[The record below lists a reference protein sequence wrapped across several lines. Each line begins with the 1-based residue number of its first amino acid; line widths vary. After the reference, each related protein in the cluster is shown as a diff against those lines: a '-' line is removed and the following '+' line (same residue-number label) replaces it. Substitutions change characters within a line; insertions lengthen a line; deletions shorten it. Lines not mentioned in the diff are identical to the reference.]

1 MFVCRANPAYKET
14 FMIRIIILFA
24 AMSLVLASCQGK
36 HPETKAAQNPAVTR
50 DSLHYAKRF
59 AIRHEKEYT
68 ILEIYGNKENRS
80 VTSTF
85 ILYPDKKPVYS
96 IDAYYVK
103 IPVKRVAS
111 MSSVYSLMLMALGE
125 ANSIA
130 AIDNVEYY
138 TDAFI
143 QKQVSDGKVLEL
155 SKGPQIEVEK
165 TLALKPDLLLTFG
178 MGDPAA
184 DLDKKLLQ
192 AQVPVAI
199 SLDHLEETPLA
210 RAEWIKFYA
219 CFFDK
224 QRMADSIFSAG
235 EKKYKELKALVANE
249 TRKPTVL
256 TEIKYGDTW
265 YVPAGMSYM
274 ANLIADAGGDYFW
287 KDDHKT
293 GSTPLSFET
302 VYAKAKDCDVWINT
316 YNLNSK
322 KELLAFDT
330 RYGLFNAYKKDR
342 VYNNNKV
349 QNAKGY
355 SNYWETA
362 MLQPEAVLADLI
374 AILYPERLPNHVFTY
389 YKKLE

>member
-1 MFVCRANPAYKET
+1 MFVYRAVPVLYT
-14 FMIRIIILFA
+14 YCMIRIITLFMLISMA
-24 AMSLVLASCQGK
+24 LSSCGGGTQ
-36 HPETKAAQNPAVTR
+36 ETTQPT
-50 DSLHYAKRF
+50 YAKVVKDTLKYARRF
-59 AIRHEKEYT
+59 SITHEKGIT
-68 ILEIYGNKENRS
+68 LLEVYGNKDNQDI
-80 VTSTF
+80 TSYF
-85 ILYPDKKPVYS
+85 VLYKDKKPIYS
-96 IDAYYVK
+96 VDAYYVK

-111 MSSVYSLMLMALGE
+111 MSSVYSIMLMALGE

-138 TDAFI
+138 TNPFI

-155 SKGPQIEVEK
+155 SKGPQIEIEK
-165 TLALKPDLLLTFG
+165 TLALKPDLLLTYG
-178 MGDPAA
+178 IGDPKA

-192 AQVPVAI
+192 AHVPVAI

-224 QRMADSIFSAG
+224 QHMADSLFAIS
-235 EKKYKELKALVANE
+235 EKKYNDLKTLVKDEAK
-249 TRKPTVL
+249 KPTVL

-265 YVPAGMSYM
+265 YVPSGSSYI

-322 KELLAFDT
+322 KELLSYDT
-330 RYGLFNAYKKDR
+330 RYGLFKAFKKDR

-362 MLQPEAVLADLI
+362 MLHPEYVLADLI
-374 AILYPERLPNHVFTY
+374 AILYPNQMPNHTFTY
-389 YKKLE
+389 YKQLK

>member
-1 MFVCRANPAYKET
+1 MT
-14 FMIRIIILFA
+14 RIFII
-24 AMSLVLASCQGK
+24 SVLAALVFASCRQEPVSEKSG
-36 HPETKAAQNPAVTR
+36 TSAASST

-59 AIRHEKEYT
+59 AIKHEKDLT
-68 ILEIYGNKENRS
+68 ILEVFGNKDNRD

-85 ILYPDKKPVYS
+85 VLYSGEKPNYR
-96 IDAYYVK
+96 AGAWYVK
-103 IPVKRVAS
+103 VPVKRVAS

-125 ANSIA
+125 GRSIA
-130 AIDNVEYY
+130 AIDNAEYY
-138 TDAFI
+138 TDSFI
-143 QKQVSDGKVLEL
+143 RGGVRDGRILEL
-155 SKGPQIEVEK
+155 SKGSTIEVEK

-178 MGDPAA
+178 MGNPES
-184 DLDKKLLQ
+184 DLDAKLL
-192 AQVPVAI
+192 AAKLPVAI

-219 CFFDK
+219 CFFGK
-224 QRMADSIFSAG
+224 ERQADSIFSLS
-235 EKKYKELKALVANE
+235 EHKYLELTSLVAGTTN
-249 TRKPTVL
+249 KPTVL

-265 YVPAGMSYM
+265 YVPSGRSYI

-287 KDDHKT
+287 KDDDKT

-302 VYAKAKDCDVWINT
+302 VYARARNCDVWINT

-322 KELLAFDT
+322 QELLAYDP
-330 RYGLFNAYKKDR
+330 RYGLFKAFKENR

-349 QNAKGY
+349 QNDKGY

-362 MLQPEAVLADLI
+362 MLHPEDVLADLI
-374 AILYPERLPNHVFTY
+374 AILYPSRLPDHRFSY

>member
-1 MFVCRANPAYKET
+1 
-14 FMIRIIILFA
+14 MIRIITFY
-24 AMSLVLASCQGK
+24 SLIGLALASCQESR
-36 HPETKAAQNPAVTR
+36 PEAATAQAAAVTH
-50 DSLHYAKRF
+50 DSLHYARRF
-59 AIRHEKEYT
+59 AIKHEKEYT
-68 ILEIYGNKENRS
+68 ILEIFGNKDNQN

-85 ILYPDKKPVYS
+85 ILYPDKKPIYS
-96 IDAYYVK
+96 IDAWYVK

-130 AIDNVEYY
+130 AIDNAEYY
-138 TDAFI
+138 TDPFI
-143 QKQVSDGKVLEL
+143 QRQVSEGKIAEL

-219 CFFDK
+219 CFFNK
-224 QRMADSIFSAG
+224 QRQADSIFSAS
-235 EKKYKELKALVANE
+235 EKKYRELKALVKDE
-249 TRKPTVL
+249 TKKPTVL

-265 YVPAGMSYM
+265 YVPSGISYV

-287 KDDHKT
+287 KDDRKT

-302 VYAKAKDCDVWINT
+302 VYTRAKDCDVWINT

-322 KELLAFDT
+322 KELLAYDA

-374 AILYPERLPNHVFTY
+374 AIFYPERMPSHVFTY

>member
-1 MFVCRANPAYKET
+1 
-14 FMIRIIILFA
+14 MIRILILFTA
-24 AMSLVLASCQGK
+24 IGMALASCQGS
-36 HPETKAAQNPAVTR
+36 HPETFANRDAPVTR

-59 AIRHEKEYT
+59 AIKHEKEFT
-68 ILEIYGNKENRS
+68 ILEIYGNKDNQN

-85 ILYPDKKPVYS
+85 ILYPDKKPIYS

-103 IPVKRVAS
+103 IPVKHVAS

-138 TDAFI
+138 TNPFI
-143 QKQVSDGKVLEL
+143 QQQVADGKIIEL

-178 MGDPAA
+178 MGDPKA

-192 AQVPVAI
+192 ANLPVAI

-219 CFFDK
+219 CFFNK
-224 QRMADSIFSAG
+224 QRMADSIFSSS
-235 EKKYKELKALVANE
+235 EKKYNELKALVKAE
-249 TRKPTVL
+249 TKKPTVL

-265 YVPAGMSYM
+265 YVPSGISYM

-287 KDDHKT
+287 KDDQKT

-302 VYAKAKDCDVWINT
+302 VYTKAKDCDVWINT

-322 KELLAFDT
+322 KELLAYDA
-330 RYGLFNAYKKDR
+330 R
-342 VYNNNKV
+342 
-349 QNAKGY
+349 
-355 SNYWETA
+355 
-362 MLQPEAVLADLI
+362 
-374 AILYPERLPNHVFTY
+374 
-389 YKKLE
+389 

>member
-1 MFVCRANPAYKET
+1 
-14 FMIRIIILFA
+14 MIRITTFFIL
-24 AMSLVLASCQGK
+24 LALALSSCQGN
-36 HPETKAAQNPAVTR
+36 HAETNTAQNTPVTR

-59 AIRHEKEYT
+59 SIKHEKEFT
-68 ILEIYGNKENRS
+68 VLEIFGNKENHT
-80 VTSTF
+80 VTSSF
-85 ILYPDKKPVYS
+85 VLYKHDKPNYRA
-96 IDAYYVK
+96 DAYYVK

-111 MSSVYSLMLMALGE
+111 MSSVYSLMLVALGE
-125 ANSIA
+125 GSSIA
-130 AIDNVEYY
+130 AIDNAEYY
-138 TDAFI
+138 TNDMI
-143 QKQVSDGKVLEL
+143 QQQVSAGKILEL
-155 SKGPQIEVEK
+155 SKGPQIEIEK
-165 TLALKPDLLLTFG
+165 TLALKPDLLLTYG
-178 MGDPAA
+178 MGDPKA

-192 AQVPVAI
+192 AQLPVAI

-224 QRMADSIFSAG
+224 QRLADSLFAVS
-235 EKKYKELKALVANE
+235 EKKYKDLKGLVKDE
-249 TRKPTVL
+249 TKKPTVL

-265 YVPAGMSYM
+265 YVPSGVSYI

-287 KDDHKT
+287 KDDRKT
-293 GSTPLSFET
+293 GSTPLSFEM

-316 YNLNSK
+316 YNLNSR
-322 KELLAFDT
+322 KELLAYDA
-330 RYGLFNAYKKDR
+330 RYGLFKAFNENK

-362 MLQPEAVLADLI
+362 MLHPEDVLADLI
-374 AILYPERLPNHVFTY
+374 AILYPARLPNHAFTY

>member
-1 MFVCRANPAYKET
+1 MLHRAVPVLEPYR
-14 FMIRIIILFA
+14 MIRIIIFFTFI
-24 AMSLVLASCQGK
+24 SLLLASCGGSTQEATLPQYAK
-36 HPETKAAQNPAVTR
+36 VIKDTLK
-50 DSLHYAKRF
+50 YAKRF
-59 AIRHEKEYT
+59 SITHEKGVT
-68 ILEIYGNKENRS
+68 LLEVYGNKDNQDI
-80 VTSTF
+80 TSYF
-85 ILYPDKKPVYS
+85 VLYKDKKPIYS
-96 IDAYYVK
+96 VDAYYVK

-111 MSSVYSLMLMALGE
+111 MSSVYSIMLMALGE

-138 TDAFI
+138 TNPFI

-155 SKGPQIEVEK
+155 SKGPKIEIEK
-165 TLALKPDLLLTFG
+165 TLALKPDLLLTYG
-178 MGDPAA
+178 MGDPKA

-192 AQVPVAI
+192 AHVPVAI

-224 QRMADSIFSAG
+224 QQMADSIFNSS
-235 EKKYKELKALVANE
+235 EKKYNELKALVQDAPK
-249 TRKPTVL
+249 KPTVL

-265 YVPAGMSYM
+265 YVPSGISYM

-287 KDDHKT
+287 KDDRKT
-293 GSTPLSFET
+293 GSTPLSLEM

-322 KELLAFDT
+322 KELLSYDT
-330 RYGLFNAYKKDR
+330 RYGLFKAFKKDK

-349 QNAKGY
+349 QNTKGY

-362 MLQPEAVLADLI
+362 MLHPEDVLADLI
-374 AILYPERLPNHVFTY
+374 AVLYPDRLPNHTFTY
-389 YKKLE
+389 YKQLK

>member
-1 MFVCRANPAYKET
+1 
-14 FMIRIIILFA
+14 MIKTLIFYILIGLA
-24 AMSLVLASCQGK
+24 LASCQG
-36 HPETKAAQNPAVTR
+36 ETAKTEANQSTVQT

-59 AIRHEKEYT
+59 AIKHEKDIT
-68 ILEIYGNKENRS
+68 LLEIYGNKENQN
-80 VTSTF
+80 VTTYF
-85 ILYPDKKPVYS
+85 VLYKGKKPTYS
-96 IDAYYVK
+96 VDAYYVK

-125 ANSIA
+125 SNSIA

-138 TDAFI
+138 TNPFI
-143 QKQVSDGKVLEL
+143 QKQVSDGKVIEL

-178 MGDPAA
+178 MGDPKA

-192 AQVPVAI
+192 AGLPVAI

-224 QRMADSIFSAG
+224 QRMADSLFAVS
-235 EKKYKELKALVANE
+235 EKKYNNLKSLVKAE
-249 TRKPTVL
+249 TKKPTVL

-265 YVPAGMSYM
+265 YVPSGISYM

-287 KDDHKT
+287 KDDRKT
-293 GSTPLSFET
+293 GSTPLSFEM

-330 RYGLFNAYKKDR
+330 RYGLFKAYKENR
-342 VYNNNKV
+342 VYNNNKE

-362 MLQPEAVLADLI
+362 MLHPEDVLADLI
-374 AILYPERLPNHVFTY
+374 AILYPARLPNHNFTY
-389 YKKLE
+389 YKQLE

>member
-1 MFVCRANPAYKET
+1 MFVCRANPVYDLL
-14 FMIRIIILFA
+14 MIRIITCFTLIG
-24 AMSLVLASCQGK
+24 LAFVSCQGK
-36 HPETKAAQNPAVTR
+36 HPETATAQNAEVTS

-68 ILEIYGNKENRS
+68 ILEIYGNKENRQ

-138 TDAFI
+138 TDSFI
-143 QKQVSDGKVLEL
+143 QTQVSKGKVLEL
-155 SKGPQIEVEK
+155 SKGPQIEIEK

-178 MGDPAA
+178 MGNPEA

-219 CFFDK
+219 CFFNK
-224 QRMADSIFSAG
+224 QRMADSIFSAS
-235 EKKYKELKALVANE
+235 EKKYHELKALVANE
-249 TRKPTVL
+249 AQKPTVL

-265 YVPAGMSYM
+265 YVPSGISYM
-274 ANLIADAGGDYFW
+274 ASLIADAGGDYFW

-293 GSTPLSFET
+293 GSTPLSFEM

-322 KELLAFDT
+322 KELLAYDA

-374 AILYPERLPNHVFTY
+374 AILYPARLPDHVFTY

>member
-1 MFVCRANPAYKET
+1 MFVCRVFRFFYDLL
-14 FMIRIIILFA
+14 MIRIITFFTLIGLA
-24 AMSLVLASCQGK
+24 LASCQGN
-36 HPETKAAQNPAVTR
+36 HTETNTAQNTPVTR

-59 AIRHEKEYT
+59 AIKHEKEYT
-68 ILEIYGNKENRS
+68 ILEIYGNKDNQN

-85 ILYPDKKPVYS
+85 ILYPGKKPVYS

-130 AIDNVEYY
+130 AIDNAEYY
-138 TDAFI
+138 TNPFI
-143 QKQVSDGKVLEL
+143 QKQVSEGKIIEL

-178 MGDPAA
+178 MGDPEG

-219 CFFDK
+219 CFFNK
-224 QRMADSIFSAG
+224 QRMADSIFSAS
-235 EKKYKELKALVANE
+235 EKKYQELKAMVKEEAK
-249 TRKPTVL
+249 KPTVL

-265 YVPAGMSYM
+265 YVPSGISYM
-274 ANLIADAGGDYFW
+274 ASLIADAGGDYFW
-287 KDDHKT
+287 KDDQKT

-322 KELLAFDT
+322 KELLAYDA
-330 RYGLFNAYKKDR
+330 RYGLFKAYKEDR
-342 VYNNNKV
+342 VYNNNKE

-374 AILYPERLPNHVFTY
+374 AILYPARLPDHVFTY

>member
-1 MFVCRANPAYKET
+1 
-14 FMIRIIILFA
+14 MIRIIIC
-24 AMSLVLASCQGK
+24 LAILALTLSSCGGGEKGK
-36 HPETKAAQNPAVTR
+36 DTPPPARVIR
-50 DSLHYAKRF
+50 DSLKYAKRF
-59 AIRHEKEYT
+59 GITHEKGIT
-68 ILEIYGNKENRS
+68 VLEIYGNKDNRN
-80 VTSTF
+80 VTSYF
-85 ILYPDKKPVYS
+85 VLYKDKKPIYS
-96 IDAYYVK
+96 VDAYYVK

-130 AIDNVEYY
+130 AIDNAEYY
-138 TDAFI
+138 TNDFIHQKVDA
-143 QKQVSDGKVLEL
+143 GKIVEL
-155 SKGPQIEVEK
+155 SKGPNIEVEK

-178 MGDPAA
+178 MGDPTA
-184 DLDKKLLQ
+184 DLDNRLLK
-192 AQVPVAI
+192 ARMPVAI

-224 QRMADSIFSAG
+224 ERMADSLFQVS
-235 EKKYKELKALVANE
+235 EKKYNDLKALVKEADK
-249 TRKPTVL
+249 KPTVL

-265 YVPAGMSYM
+265 YVPSGISYM

-287 KDDHKT
+287 KDDRKT
-293 GSTPLSFET
+293 GSTPLSFEM

-322 KELLAFDT
+322 KELLAYDT
-330 RYGLFNAYKKDR
+330 RYGLFKAFKENR

-362 MLQPEAVLADLI
+362 MLHPEDVLADLI
-374 AILYPERLPNHVFTY
+374 AILYPARLPDHAFAY

>member
-1 MFVCRANPAYKET
+1 MFVAFAVATP
-14 FMIRIIILFA
+14 MIRIITLYILA
-24 AMSLVLASCQGK
+24 GLILVSCGRSATVNQNTSG
-36 HPETKAAQNPAVTR
+36 ETPTG

-59 AIRHEKEYT
+59 AIKHQGNIT
-68 ILEIYGNKENRS
+68 ILEIFGNKDNKD

-85 ILYPDKKPVYS
+85 VLYPEEKP
-96 IDAYYVK
+96 AYGMKAWYVK
-103 IPVKRVAS
+103 VPVTRVAS

-125 ANSIA
+125 GNSIA

-138 TDAFI
+138 TDTFI
-143 QKQVSDGKVLEL
+143 CRKVREGRMAEL
-155 SKGPQIEVEK
+155 SKGPSIEVEK

-178 MGDPAA
+178 MGDPKS
-184 DLDKKLLQ
+184 DIDSKLIH
-192 AQVPVAI
+192 AGVPVAI

-219 CFFDK
+219 CFYGK
-224 QRMADSIFSAG
+224 QAMADSIFRQS
-235 EKKYKELKALVANE
+235 EKAYLSLKSSLGNPE
-249 TRKPTVL
+249 RKPKVL
-256 TEIKYGDTW
+256 TEMKYGDTW
-265 YVPAGMSYM
+265 YVPSGQSYI

-287 KDDHKT
+287 KDDRKP
-293 GSTPLSFET
+293 GSTPLSFEM

-322 KELLAFDT
+322 AELLAYDK
-330 RYGLFNAYKKDR
+330 RYGLFKAFQENR

-349 QNAKGY
+349 QNAQGY

-362 MLQPEAVLADLI
+362 MLHPEDVLSDLV
-374 AILYPERLPNHVFTY
+374 AIFYPEKMPSHRFSY

>member
-1 MFVCRANPAYKET
+1 MPGSSGFTNTYR
-14 FMIRIIILFA
+14 MIRIITLFMLISMA
-24 AMSLVLASCQGK
+24 LSSCGGGT
-36 HPETKAAQNPAVTR
+36 PETTHPQ
-50 DSLHYAKRF
+50 YAKVIKDTLKYARRF
-59 AIRHEKEYT
+59 SITHEKGIT
-68 ILEIYGNKENRS
+68 LLEVYGNKDNQDI
-80 VTSTF
+80 TSYF
-85 ILYPDKKPVYS
+85 VLYKDKKPIYS
-96 IDAYYVK
+96 VDAYYVK

-111 MSSVYSLMLMALGE
+111 MSSVYSIMLMALGE

-138 TDAFI
+138 TNPFI

-155 SKGPQIEVEK
+155 SKGPQIEIEK
-165 TLALKPDLLLTFG
+165 TLALKPDLLLTYG
-178 MGDPAA
+178 IGDPKA

-192 AQVPVAI
+192 AHVPVAI

-224 QRMADSIFSAG
+224 QHMADSLFAIS
-235 EKKYKELKALVANE
+235 EKKYNDLKTLVKDE
-249 TRKPTVL
+249 TKKPTVL

-265 YVPAGMSYM
+265 YVPSGSSYM

-293 GSTPLSFET
+293 GSTPLSFEM

-322 KELLAFDT
+322 KELLSYDT
-330 RYGLFNAYKKDR
+330 RYGLFKAFKQNR

-362 MLQPEAVLADLI
+362 MLHPEDVLADLI
-374 AILYPERLPNHVFTY
+374 AILYPNRLPDHTYTY
-389 YKKLE
+389 YKQLE

>member
-1 MFVCRANPAYKET
+1 MFVYRAVPVLYT
-14 FMIRIIILFA
+14 YCMIRIITLFMLISMA
-24 AMSLVLASCQGK
+24 LSSCGGGTQ
-36 HPETKAAQNPAVTR
+36 ETTQPT
-50 DSLHYAKRF
+50 YAKVVKDTLKYARRF
-59 AIRHEKEYT
+59 SITHEKGIT
-68 ILEIYGNKENRS
+68 LLEVYGNKDNQDI
-80 VTSTF
+80 TSYF
-85 ILYPDKKPVYS
+85 VLYKDKKPIYS
-96 IDAYYVK
+96 VDAYYVK

-111 MSSVYSLMLMALGE
+111 MSSVYSIMLMALGE

-138 TDAFI
+138 TNPFI

-155 SKGPQIEVEK
+155 SKGPKIEIEK
-165 TLALKPDLLLTFG
+165 TLALKPDLLLTYG
-178 MGDPAA
+178 VGDPKA

-192 AQVPVAI
+192 AHVPVAI

-224 QRMADSIFSAG
+224 QHMADSLFAIS
-235 EKKYKELKALVANE
+235 EKKYNDLKTLVKDE
-249 TRKPTVL
+249 TKKPTVL

-265 YVPAGMSYM
+265 YVPSGSSYI

-322 KELLAFDT
+322 KELLSYDT
-330 RYGLFNAYKKDR
+330 RYGLFKAFKKDR

-362 MLQPEAVLADLI
+362 MLHPEDVLADLI
-374 AILYPERLPNHVFTY
+374 AILYPNQMPHHTFTY
-389 YKKLE
+389 YKQLK

>member
-1 MFVCRANPAYKET
+1 MPGIPVFYNLL
-14 FMIRIIILFA
+14 MIRIITFFTLIG
-24 AMSLVLASCQGK
+24 LVLSSCQGEPPK
-36 HPETKAAQNPAVTR
+36 TDIAQSTAHT

-59 AIRHEKEYT
+59 AIKHEKEFT
-68 ILEIYGNKENRS
+68 VLEIFGNKENHA
-80 VTSTF
+80 VTSSF
-85 ILYPDKKPVYS
+85 VLYKHDKPNYS
-96 IDAYYVK
+96 AEAYYVK

-111 MSSVYSLMLMALGE
+111 MSSVYSLMLIALGE
-125 ANSIA
+125 GNSIA
-130 AIDNVEYY
+130 AIDNAEYY
-138 TDAFI
+138 TNDMI
-143 QKQVSDGKVLEL
+143 RQQVSAGKILEL
-155 SKGPQIEVEK
+155 SKGPQIEIEK

-178 MGDPAA
+178 MGDPKA

-192 AQVPVAI
+192 AQLPVAI

-224 QRMADSIFSAG
+224 QSLADSLFAVS
-235 EKKYKELKALVANE
+235 EKKYNDLKGLVKDE
-249 TRKPTVL
+249 TKKPTVL

-265 YVPAGMSYM
+265 YVPSGVSYI

-287 KDDHKT
+287 KDDRKT

-316 YNLNSK
+316 YNLNSR
-322 KELLAFDT
+322 KELLAYDA
-330 RYGLFNAYKKDR
+330 RYGLFKAFKENK

-362 MLQPEAVLADLI
+362 MLHPEDVLADLI
-374 AILYPERLPNHVFTY
+374 AILYPARLPNHAFTY
-389 YKKLE
+389 YKQLE